1 MKIIPGPA
9 QGISLWPAIGGAGGE
24 GWWRESILKFVFTFL
39 KFFFYVSHVVLII
52 LQELKTVIFKSR

>member
-9 QGISLWPAIGGAGGE
+9 QCISLWPAMGGE
-24 GWWRESILKFVFTFL
+24 GWGRESILKFVFVFL

-52 LQELKTVIFKSR
+52 LQELKSVIFKSR

>member
-9 QGISLWPAIGGAGGE
+9 QGISLWPAIGE
-24 GWWRESILKFVFTFL
+24 GWGRESILKFVFVFL